1 MSNKEAKMGFT
12 LIELLV
18 VVLIIGILASVA
30 LPQYNKAV
38 EKSRVSEAKAIMK
51 AMSDAKK
58 IYYMEQGA
66 EPSKLD
72 DLPLSFTDAS
82 GTVVTNGD
90 SFSTK
95 YFTYRMSYYHCSID
109 DSELLA
115 VGADRIDM
123 NYNLQYCPGKGFW
136 CGKKEGGFSI
146 GDCAKAGFSKQ
157 GEGISGA
164 QWTE

>member
-66 EPSKLD
+66 EPSTLG
-72 DLPLSFTDAS
+72 DLPLSFTGTD
-82 GTVVTNGD
+82 GTVVTSGNL
-90 SFSTK
+90 FSTK
-95 YFTYRMSYYHCSID
+95 YFTYHMSSYYCSD
-109 DSELLA
+109 DAFEPPA
-115 VGADRIDM
+115 IGADRIDM

-136 CGKKEGGFSI
+136 CGSKGGGYSI